1 VEFNE
6 HLNGTVTG
14 AGALIVA
21 TSDEEI
27 AGENFSQK
35 FAGNP
40 SKGKSNWCR
49 IVSEKNL

>member
-27 AGENFSQK
+27 AGENYQSEVCR
-35 FAGNP
+35 
-40 SKGKSNWCR
+40 KSIER
-49 IVSEKNL
+49 KK